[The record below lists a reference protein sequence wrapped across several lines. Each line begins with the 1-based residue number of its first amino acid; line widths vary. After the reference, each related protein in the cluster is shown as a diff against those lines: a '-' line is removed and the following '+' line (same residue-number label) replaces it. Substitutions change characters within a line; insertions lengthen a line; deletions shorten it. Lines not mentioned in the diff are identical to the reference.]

1 MLRNA
6 TPTALV
12 TVVLV
17 AAACAPATAPPT
29 PALSNAATLPISE
42 SPSAGASES
51 AGTSESAGASQSAG
65 PSESAGASAGA
76 TGSVPQ
82 FDPANFVA
90 TVDNPWFPLIPGT
103 TFTYRGSK
111 DGERAQNVFQV
122 TRQTKT
128 ILGVTTTV
136 VHDTLTINDEKAEE
150 TDDWYAQDKDGNVWY
165 LGEATKEF
173 DEIGKVISTEGSWEA
188 GVDGAVAGI
197 YMPADPQVG
206 QSFAQ
211 EFYAGHAEDHFVVLL
226 RNAQVK
232 VAYGSF
238 RGALLTAEWTPLEPQ
253 ALGQKF
259 YAKGVGQ
266 VMERSLA
273 GESERMELV
282 ALRKP

>member
-1 MLRNA
+1 MLRSAIPTAISIIVIVTGCATA
-6 TPTALV
+6 TPSTTPSVTA
-12 TVVLV
+12 TP
-17 AAACAPATAPPT
+17 PASVIPT
-29 PALSNAATLPISE
+29 E
-42 SPSAGASES
+42 SAGATQS
-51 AGTSESAGASQSAG
+51 AGESAGAS
-65 PSESAGASAGA
+65 PGASLTLGA
-76 TGSVPQ
+76 VGSVPQ

-103 TFTYRGSK
+103 TFTYRGTK
-111 DGERAQNVFQV
+111 DGERAQDLFQV

-128 ILGVTTTV
+128 ILGVTATV

-173 DEIGKVISTEGSWEA
+173 DESGKVISTEGSWEA

-211 EFYAGHAEDHFVVLL
+211 EFYKDHAEDHFVVLL
-226 RNAQVK
+226 RTATVK

-238 RGALLTAEWTPLEPQ
+238 RGALLTAEWTPLEPN
-253 ALGQKF
+253 ALGEKF

-266 VMERSLA
+266 VKEQSIV

>member
-1 MLRNA
+1 MLRSALPTAISIVVVIVAGCATA
-6 TPTALV
+6 TPSAAPGVTAS
-12 TVVLV
+12 
-17 AAACAPATAPPT
+17 APA
-29 PALSNAATLPISE
+29 SVSAT
-42 SPSAGASES
+42 
-51 AGTSESAGASQSAG
+51 ESAGATQSAATGESAG
-65 PSESAGASAGA
+65 PSASAGASAGA
-76 TGSVPQ
+76 VGSVPQ
-82 FDPANFVA
+82 FDPANFVT

-128 ILGVTTTV
+128 ILGVTATV
-136 VHDTLTINDEKAEE
+136 VHDTLTINDEKSEE

-173 DEIGKVISTEGSWEA
+173 DETGKVISTEGSWEA

-226 RNAQVK
+226 RTVAVK

-238 RGALLTAEWTPLEPQ
+238 RGALLTAEWTPLEPN
-253 ALGQKF
+253 ALGEKF

-266 VMERSLA
+266 VKEQSVV